1 MREKCKRHH
10 LGMATLYRLVSGLTC
25 AAAAAAGL
33 ASCASSPVGHGVAA
47 DEFHRLGP
55 GGKKVA
61 NEFYSYGVSDETKNL
76 YWAQRR
82 MQEPAYDDQRPA
94 LQRKYVTV
102 WMPEQKQPDGTITE
116 GHYKVVEVVD

>member
-1 MREKCKRHH
+1 MRVLSGYGRPENDQLSRLEETILAMRSWRSRRPQQIHSNKRERRSCMREKCKRHH
-10 LGMATLYRLVSGLTC
+10 RGTATLYRLVSGLTC

-61 NEFYSYGVSDETKNL
+61 NEFYSYGVSDEIKNL
-76 YWAQRR
+76 YWGQ
-82 MQEPAYDDQRPA
+82 
-94 LQRKYVTV
+94 
-102 WMPEQKQPDGTITE
+102 
-116 GHYKVVEVVD
+116 

>member
-10 LGMATLYRLVSGLTC
+10 RETATLCRLASGLTC
-25 AAAAAAGL
+25 VATAAGL
-33 ASCASSPVGHGVAA
+33 ASCTSSPVGHGVAA

-61 NEFYSYGVSDETKNL
+61 NEFYSYGVSDEMKNL

-82 MQEPAYDDQRPA
+82 LQEPGYDDQRPA

-102 WMPEQKQPDGTITE
+102 WVPDQKQPDGTITE